1 MEKNHKTSQSSCCCC
16 VLFSV
21 RKREIII
28 AGLMVVLTCLS
39 FDISTN
45 YSLNYVFLTIYDL
58 SPRLS
63 LHLIPNRKPS
73 LWQPSSVYYHCSVTP
88 GCYPT
93 VHFLLWGLKGAFVHL
108 YQTSWCYLNQRLLS
122 DVDVSLEKENR
133 ILEVYINRACYRS
146 TVSLHTCS
154 IYSGRP
160 IPAKWRPLASCR
172 LDLLRRLYYCER
184 WGIC

>member
-1 MEKNHKTSQSSCCCC
+1 
-16 VLFSV
+16 
-21 RKREIII
+21 
-28 AGLMVVLTCLS
+28 MVVLTCLS

-88 GCYPT
+88 GCYPSSHGSFPT
-93 VHFLLWGLKGAFVHL
+93 LGVERGFCSSLPNLLMLPKSEAPQRCRCFFGKRKRKQDSGGLHKYNIGHATGQQFH
-108 YQTSWCYLNQRLLS
+108 C
-122 DVDVSLEKENR
+122 
-133 ILEVYINRACYRS
+133 
-146 TVSLHTCS
+146 TCS

-184 WGIC
+184 WGICSFASSMLIGLCN